1 MRGRLSLA
9 RGALIG
15 LTLGDALGMPVQDY
29 SREQVAEFFDGAF
42 NFRAARNDHPYAHGL
57 GSARITDD
65 SEQTFLIADLLIK
78 SRGQID
84 SAKIAVALNRWESEQ
99 VRRGSSD
106 LLGPS
111 TKRALVALRS
121 GVPIE
126 KTGLQGTTN
135 GAAMRIAPVGI
146 AIDASNS
153 PARLIEGVRKV
164 GLVTHNTGIA
174 NAGATLVASL
184 ISRVLDGV
192 SPLDALAAACHDA
205 DLAQTYGN
213 QTEHELLS
221 DTVWRA
227 LKSNVTSLPN
237 DAETSSS
244 IPAAIFCVFANL
256 DSPWNAI
263 VQAVSLGGD
272 TDTIASIAGGIAG
285 AIHGYDAWPDDC
297 VEQVVRTN
305 ALEIDRYA
313 IELLEL
319 RDRVN

>member
-1 MRGRLSLA
+1 MMDRLSLT
-9 RGALIG
+9 RGTLIG
-15 LTLGDALGMPVQDY
+15 LALGDALGMPVQDY
-29 SREQVAEFFDGAF
+29 SREQVAEFFDGTF
-42 NFRAARNDHPYAHGL
+42 NFRAARDDHPYAHGL
-57 GSARITDD
+57 GPARITDD

-78 SRGQID
+78 NSGQID
-84 SAKIAVALNRWESEQ
+84 PAKIADALDKWELEQ

-121 GVPIE
+121 GVAIE
-126 KTGLQGTTN
+126 ETGLQGTTN

-146 AIDASNS
+146 AVDANNS
-153 PARLIEGVRKV
+153 PARLLSSVRKV

-184 ISRVLDGV
+184 ISRVLAGTT
-192 SPLDALAAACHDA
+192 PLAALAAAYHDA
-205 DLAQTYGN
+205 DLAQKYGN
-213 QTEHELLS
+213 QTGHELLS
-221 DTVWRA
+221 DTVRRT

-237 DAETSSS
+237 DVETSSS
-244 IPAAIFCVFANL
+244 IPAAIFCVFTNL

-263 VQAVSLGGD
+263 TQAVSLGGD

-285 AIHGYDAWPDDC
+285 AISGYEAWPYEY
-297 VEQVVRTN
+297 VEQVIRTN

-313 IELLEL
+313 IGLLEL
-319 RDRVN
+319 RCR